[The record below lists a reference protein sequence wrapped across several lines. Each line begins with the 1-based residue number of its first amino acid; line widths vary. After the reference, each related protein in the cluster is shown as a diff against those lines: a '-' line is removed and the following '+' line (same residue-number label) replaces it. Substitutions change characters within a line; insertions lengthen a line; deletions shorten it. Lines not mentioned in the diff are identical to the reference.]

1 MLTSTATTHLTR
13 FFLKKVSTQA
23 LQSTKTNSCRPPLS
37 SLFRTMAQLQ
47 KAVVRSLPDQP
58 NLTITLTIGGKQRNL
73 DRPKNE
79 PLEKPL
85 SRIQKTSLGGG
96 DRFNNKKSTANYNK
110 KSSTSADAS
119 STTTTTIPSPLSSS
133 TKSHDIFLYD
143 GPSSSFPPLDP
154 ATTTN
159 EAAWCKS
166 GRLLVIGE
174 ECWTVEVNPPTIT
187 SLSVLGMKC
196 FVGIPI
202 CPIPL
207 LQFAN
212 EEDCHWQ
219 WYCSTSATECTTT
232 STTTKAMKD
241 GYLAIEGATQ
251 RLFTPTQ
258 DLVGKKLKVECIPVR
273 REEDSSND
281 MTMMMVGEGMLTECG
296 TVLSHPGPPAPL
308 TTSNINNTLGRHQYT
323 QHYTQ
328 FPDIRVMTYNIL
340 ADQYASTE
348 AAKNR
353 IFSHC
358 PNSFLQPDYRRPLV
372 LGEILGYKA
381 DVMCLQEVDEKM
393 FYQLLQPA
401 LKEYEYEGMYTNKA
415 GAVREG
421 SAMFWNSKRY
431 RLVASHEF
439 ALKHLF
445 SNSGTRV
452 KPATPVSLKLE
463 ERSEGYQKVF
473 EKMLSSSPAL
483 THALQRVG
491 TVAQMAL
498 LQPVISSNDNNSR
511 SNTPP
516 SSFLSSPPLMVAN
529 THLFYH
535 ARAPHIRTMH
545 TWGIIQEAHAFI
557 QQYQKDNNN
566 NNKKQQEPAMIFC
579 GDLNSDLND
588 GIPGAIHLLSHGHL
602 PADHWDWFF
611 GMEFSMSARGATHS
625 TATKND
631 NDTNDNG
638 EEEEDE
644 LIEEG
649 AMDQEVNKMLQ
660 HAPAVH
666 PTSPIPSPSS
676 SSVVNEVIV
685 PGVDLSLPLS
695 SLQAAD
701 ELKSPVTNCVQGYQ
715 GLLDYSWYDGRYL
728 QRKDYVPVPVLEEEE
743 YLPSETYPSDHIA
756 VVHTLTTR
764 NGGSSSDGGQS
775 GSGRDMH
782 SNSGGDNND
791 DNNNKNTTLTTKIM
805 PAAMYNVGI
814 AAETLKAGKIIAVP
828 TDTLYGLAA
837 AASDSSAIRSIYA
850 LKQRKDTKPLAICV
864 ADVEDISA
872 YGEIHHLPGGLLSQL
887 LPGPVTIILRQQPD
901 APLASELNHHS
912 TINNNRSNS
921 IAVRIPNNQFIRGIC
936 RQHRGAVALTSAN
949 LSGGPSTL
957 SINEF
962 KPLWPACGIVFD
974 GGRLQRVQVQCSI
987 DGNDDVSHVGR
998 NGSTIIDLSLPI
1010 SSSDGGKKRYRI
1022 VRDGVALEETRRVMT
1037 EHGFVEEEE

>member
-1 MLTSTATTHLTR
+1 MLTSAARTHLTR
-13 FFLKKVSTQA
+13 FFLSKVSTQA
-23 LQSTKTNSCRPPLS
+23 LQSTKTTSSRPPLS

-73 DRPKNE
+73 DRPKSE

-96 DRFNNKKSTANYNK
+96 GRVNKKSSGNNNTK
-110 KSSTSADAS
+110 KSSTSADTS
-119 STTTTTIPSPLSSS
+119 TSTTSSS
-133 TKSHDIFLYD
+133 NSHVIFLYD

-154 ATTTN
+154 ATTSN

-174 ECWTVEVNPPTIT
+174 ESWTVEVNPPTIT

-196 FVGIPI
+196 FVDIPI
-202 CPIPL
+202 CPVPL

-219 WYCSTSATECTTT
+219 WYYSSSSSSDSAGINAA
-232 STTTKAMKD
+232 KAMKD
-241 GYLAIEGATQ
+241 GYHAIEGATH
-251 RLFTPTQ
+251 RLFIPTQ
-258 DLVGKKLKVECIPVR
+258 DLIGKKIKVECIPVR
-273 REEDSSND
+273 REEDSS
-281 MTMMMVGEGMLTECG
+281 MAMVGEGMSTDCG
-296 TVLSHPGPPAPL
+296 TVLPHPSGHLSAKNS
-308 TTSNINNTLGRHQYT
+308 TVSSKLGRHQYT

-328 FPDIRVMTYNIL
+328 SPDIRIMTYNLL

-353 IFSHC
+353 IFAHC
-358 PNSFLQPDYRRPLV
+358 PTSFLQPDYRRPLV

-381 DVMCLQEVDEKM
+381 DVICLQEVDEKM
-393 FYQLLQPA
+393 FSQLLQPA
-401 LKEYEYEGMYTNKA
+401 LKVYGYEGMYTNKA

-431 RLVASHEF
+431 KLAASHEF

-445 SNSGTRV
+445 SYSSGGSTRV
-452 KPATPVSLKLE
+452 KKPATPASVALE
-463 ERSEGYQKVF
+463 ERSVGYQKVF
-473 EKMLSSSPAL
+473 ENMLSSSPAL

-498 LQPVISSNDNNSR
+498 LQPIIITDDNGSGTNS
-511 SNTPP
+511 PP
-516 SSFLSSPPLMVAN
+516 SSSPPLMVAN

-557 QQYQKDNNN
+557 QQYQKDNH
-566 NNKKQQEPAMIFC
+566 KQEGQEPALIFC

-611 GMEFSMSARGATHS
+611 GMEFSMSARGATQS
-625 TATKND
+625 TIT
-631 NDTNDNG
+631 TNNNG
-638 EEEEDE
+638 GEE

-666 PTSPIPSPSS
+666 PTSSRVASSPS
-676 SSVVNEVIV
+676 VPTNIV

-715 GLLDYSWYDGRYL
+715 GLLDYIWYDGRYL
-728 QRKDYVPVPVLEEEE
+728 QRKGHVPVPVLKEGE
-743 YLPSETYPSDHIA
+743 YLPSERYPSDHIA
-756 VVHTLTTR
+756 VVHTLTTS
-764 NGGSSSDGGQS
+764 GGGGQS
-775 GSGRDMH
+775 GGGQ
-782 SNSGGDNND
+782 SGGDNN
-791 DNNNKNTTLTTKIM
+791 NSTPLSTTRIL
-805 PAAMYNVGI
+805 PARMYNVGI
-814 AAETLKAGKIIAVP
+814 AAETLKEGKIIAVP

-837 AASDSSAIRSIYA
+837 AASDSSAIQGIYA

-864 ADVEDISA
+864 ADVEDIQV
-872 YGEIHHLPGGLLSQL
+872 YGEISHLPEELLSRL
-887 LPGPVTIILRQQPD
+887 LPGPVTVILRQQPD
-901 APLASELNHHS
+901 APLASDLSNHGDND
-912 TINNNRSNS
+912 TNGRSNNTS
-921 IAVRIPNNQFIRGIC
+921 TNTIAVRIPDNQFIRGIC

-949 LSGGPSTL
+949 LSGGPSSL
-957 SINEF
+957 SVDEF
-962 KPLWPACGIVFD
+962 KPLWPACGVVFD
-974 GGRLQRVQVQCSI
+974 GGKLQPVQHSGSHGN
-987 DGNDDVSHVGR
+987 DGSDDVSHVGR
-998 NGSTIIDLSLPI
+998 NGSTIIDLSIPI
-1010 SSSDGGKKRYRI
+1010 SSSDGEKKRYRI

-1037 EHGFVEEEE
+1037 EHGFVEEE